1 MQETSNKYKVVFYKL
16 ISLKIKLNTNKNYTG
31 MKINE
36 EKLSNLKFKRVNKK
50 IENLKWTK
58 NTVKKMIF

>member
-1 MQETSNKYKVVFYKL
+1 VFYKL